1 MSNQHVFLVVEGYT
15 EQTFIREVLAPY
27 MATKSVFLYPM
38 LIGKPGHKGGD
49 IRFERA
55 KEDIGNLLK
64 QRKNT
69 YVTTMFDY
77 FRIEQEWPGREE
89 IRRLANTGA
98 SLSTARKATVLENAT
113 QDRISAEFS
122 QFDSSLRF
130 FCYIE
135 MHEFEALLFSD
146 SHAIYS
152 ATGIDKAKLQRIV
165 DEFDT
170 PEDINDDPINAPSKR
185 LIELKEDYRKV
196 AMGKAISE
204 FIGIEGIRSKCP
216 HFNKWLERIENLK
229 QLF

>member
-27 MATKSVFLYPM
+27 MATKSEFLYPT

-64 QRKNT
+64 QRKDT
-69 YVTTMFDY
+69 HVTTMFNY

-98 SLSTARKATVLENAT
+98 STSTARKATVLENAT

-146 SHAIYS
+146 SHAIS
-152 ATGIDKAKLQRIV
+152 RATGIDKAKLQRIV

-196 AMGKAISE
+196 AMGKTISE